1 MTQDVSS
8 DNMERW
14 DGKVAVV
21 TGASVGIGAAIATQL
36 VKNGLTVIGCSR
48 KNTDKIEV
56 NTSKHDSFI
65 LQKLVPLVQSLSQ
78 ELSSES
84 GKLVARRC
92 DVRQEQEVKEVFQF
106 ARTQFGGVDVCV
118 NNAGLAHWAPIL
130 TGSTEEWRE
139 MLEVSD
145 HRCKI

>member
-1 MTQDVSS
+1 MTCMTIS
-8 DNMERW
+8 
-14 DGKVAVV
+14 
-21 TGASVGIGAAIATQL
+21 
-36 VKNGLTVIGCSR
+36 
-48 KNTDKIEV
+48 
-56 NTSKHDSFI
+56 
-65 LQKLVPLVQSLSQ
+65 LVQSLSQ

-106 ARTQFGGVDVCV
+106 ARAQFGGVDVCV

-139 MLEVSD
+139 MLEVS
-145 HRCKI
+145 HTRQILSLHSVVGHKVSIRSCILPRSMPSR